1 VQQSASIPRM
11 GNSSPSN
18 PTAVVAKCGYLARCL
33 LLAACSMAG
42 AGVFSAPAPR
52 DWNTPI
58 PFDGWQDQSSAAR
71 SQRWQDIIVNGQ
83 GTEALEQLRAVND
96 FFNDARFVDDQEL
109 YGVPDYWATPDEFIA
124 RDAGDCED
132 FAIAKYFTLKAMG
145 MDVAKLR
152 ITYVKA
158 EVPNQAHMVLAYY
171 ATPDAEPLILD
182 NLNRLIKPASER
194 PDLRPVYSFNA
205 EALWLSRTRNE
216 QIRTGNPT
224 QLEQWRE
231 MVARLGPQLR

>member
-1 VQQSASIPRM
+1 M
-11 GNSSPSN
+11 GKPSPPSPSR
-18 PTAVVAKCGYLARCL
+18 VALRRGKLVCSL
-33 LLAACSMAG
+33 LLAACCTLPGIG
-42 AGVFSAPAPR
+42 AFSAAAPD
-52 DWNTPI
+52 DWNSAL
-58 PFDGWQDQSSAAR
+58 PFDGWQDKAGAAR
-71 SQRWQDIIVNGQ
+71 MQRWQDIIAKGQ
-83 GTEALEQLRAVND
+83 GAETLEQLRAVND

-145 MDVAKLR
+145 MDVTKLR

-158 EVPNQAHMVLAYY
+158 QSPNQAHMVLAYY
-171 ATPDAEPLILD
+171 ASAGAEPLILD
-182 NLNRLIKPASER
+182 NLNRLIKPASQR

-216 QIRTGNPT
+216 QIRTGHPA
-224 QLEQWRE
+224 QLKQWRE
-231 MVARLGPQLR
+231 MVARLGPKLR